1 VISHD
6 GDGDGPATALRV
18 AGLHKAFDGTRAL
31 DGLDLTADHG
41 EVVALFGPN
50 GAGKTT
56 ALRCVAGVLAPDAG
70 TISVAGAP
78 AGSSAAADA
87 LSFLPEQPD
96 LYPSLTVAEHL
107 RFVALAHRL
116 TGWEARAASLLD
128 RFELADQ
135 RDTLPGALSQ
145 GMRRKT
151 ALSMA
156 LLHGARVLLLDE
168 PFNGLDPRGAA
179 ELRVLI
185 GDLAASGAA
194 VVLSTHGLAVAE
206 RFADRA
212 VVMASGRAIAE
223 GSSDDLRRLAGLPRD
238 ADLEAIFLA
247 LTGEGGDGADM
258 AHDR

>member
-1 VISHD
+1 
-6 GDGDGPATALRV
+6 
-18 AGLHKAFDGTRAL
+18 
-31 DGLDLTADHG
+31 
-41 EVVALFGPN
+41 
-50 GAGKTT
+50 
-56 ALRCVAGVLAPDAG
+56 
-70 TISVAGAP
+70 
-78 AGSSAAADA
+78 
-87 LSFLPEQPD
+87 
-96 LYPSLTVAEHL
+96 
-107 RFVALAHRL
+107 
-116 TGWEARAASLLD
+116 
-128 RFELADQ
+128 
-135 RDTLPGALSQ
+135 
-145 GMRRKT
+145 MRRKT